1 MRRWMVAALAGCC
14 VTGTLAVATAAR
26 PAQALTLHTVED
38 TSATNSI
45 SVKSV
50 QAVCPAG
57 TVLYGGGARIVG
69 GGEYVT
75 FLLLQPTIFPTV
87 SGYSA
92 VAMESPLTAGEDYP
106 ESWSVHV
113 YARCGTGLSGVQV
126 VSAFGTANNRSPS
139 QYQVKATCPQGKVV
153 LGGGFSSSYISVP
166 VHWIR
171 PVDDGTAI
179 QAVIHEDAFNYAFA
193 SDPVTVGAYAICA
206 TTPAGWLF
214 KSQGTPPRQT
224 NPQVVAAECPAGEVL
239 GGGLTMF
246 EGNVPGAI
254 RLTSFFP
261 DPDGDYFAVA
271 GGSPVFPLGR
281 GHSFA
286 LGAWVICASV

>member
-1 MRRWMVAALAGCC
+1 MRRWMVAALAACC
-14 VTGTLAVATAAR
+14 VTGALAVTTAAR
-26 PAQALTLHTVED
+26 PAQALTVQTVEVP
-38 TSATNSI
+38 SASNSTA
-45 SVKSV
+45 VKSV

-69 GGEYVT
+69 GGEMVT

-92 VAMESPLTAGEDYP
+92 VAIESPPGGGDYP
-106 ESWSVHV
+106 ESWSMHV

-126 VSAFGTANNRSPS
+126 VSATGTANDRSPS
-139 QYQVKATCPQGKVV
+139 QYQIKATCPHGKLV

-171 PVDDGTAI
+171 PVDNGTAI
-179 QAVIHEDAFNYAFA
+179 QAVIHEDWLNTAFA

-206 TTPAGWLF
+206 TTPAGWWLEVE
-214 KSQGTPPRQT
+214 GTQPLQT
-224 NPQVVAAECPAGEVL
+224 NPQVLAAECPAGEVL
-239 GGGLTMF
+239 GGGLTML
-246 EGNVPGAI
+246 EGSVPGAI
-254 RLTSFFP
+254 RMTRFFP

-271 GGSPVFPLGR
+271 GGNPYFPAR
-281 GHSFA
+281 GGPPFA
-286 LGAWVICASV
+286 LGAWAICASV